1 MQRRFRRPRHRAT
14 AFWVLILVVLIF
26 RAWQVSRVPEAP
38 RNLAEGMYT
47 VARVVDGDTLKL
59 ANGAVIRLIGVDTP
73 ETVKPEYPIEPWG
86 PEASAFTKEF
96 IGRSPVRLQFDRE
109 RLDDYGRFLAY
120 VWINE
125 RMLNEELVRA
135 GLARFRPYFHY
146 SDSMKGRF
154 RKAQQEAQAARRGLW
169 SVPAVGKAA

>member
-14 AFWVLILVVLIF
+14 AFWVLILLVLVF
-26 RAWQVSRVPEAP
+26 RAWQVSRSPQAP
-38 RNLAEGMYT
+38 SDLAEGMYA

-73 ETVKPEYPIEPWG
+73 ETVKHDHPVEPWG
-86 PEASAFTKEF
+86 PEASAFTKDF

-109 RLDDYGRFLAY
+109 RVDDYGRFLGYAW
-120 VWINE
+120 VNE

-135 GLARFRPYFHY
+135 GLARFRPFFRY
-146 SDSMKGRF
+146 SDAMKTRF
-154 RKAQQEAQAARRGLW
+154 RKAEQEAQAARRGLW
-169 SVPAVGKAA
+169 SSQSAGKAA